1 MTANSASFTA
11 RAARPRSH
19 RLLQL
24 LEDARILERR
34 HVLRDLLAL
43 RDRAQQPPH
52 DLAGARLRQVV
63 AEADVPG
70 LRDRAD
76 FLRHP
81 VAQLVGDLLRL
92 GARRARALQD
102 HERAYR
108 LAGEVVGAAA

>member
-1 MTANSASFTA
+1 MSANSASFTA

-70 LRDRAD
+70 LRDRGD
-76 FLRHP
+76 FFFP
-81 VAQLVGDLLRL
+81 PPPCA
-92 GARRARALQD
+92 RARAPLSAAPSAS
-102 HERAYR
+102 R
-108 LAGEVVGAAA
+108 AAA